1 MNISLRDLLPV
12 VIVPIVTWIM
22 STYSFTEIMKER
34 MDTATQ
40 ERAVINNKLDKV
52 VTIQGDQEVRI
63 RLLEDGQGALE
74 LRSIRLRTRCS
85 IRSNYYH

>member
-34 MDTATQ
+34 MDTATH
-40 ERAVINNKLDKV
+40 ERAVISNKLDKV

-74 LRSIRLRTRCS
+74 LKVDKIE
-85 IRSNYYH
+85 NKVFHKE

>member
-1 MNISLRDLLPV
+1 
-12 VIVPIVTWIM
+12 
-22 STYSFTEIMKER
+22 

-74 LRSIRLRTRCS
+74 LKVDKIE
-85 IRSNYYH
+85 NKVFHKE

>member
-1 MNISLRDLLPV
+1 MNISLRELLPV
-12 VIVPIVTWIM
+12 VIVPITSWVM

-34 MDTATQ
+34 MDSATQ

-74 LRSIRLRTRCS
+74 LKVDKIE
-85 IRSNYYH
+85 NKVFHKD

>member
-12 VIVPIVTWIM
+12 VIVPIATWIM

-40 ERAVINNKLDKV
+40 ERTVINNKLDKV

-74 LRSIRLRTRCS
+74 LKVDKIE
-85 IRSNYYH
+85 NKVFHKE

>member
-40 ERAVINNKLDKV
+40 ERTVINNKLDKV

-74 LRSIRLRTRCS
+74 LKVDKIE
-85 IRSNYYH
+85 NKVFHKE

>member
-1 MNISLRDLLPV
+1 MNISLRELLPV
-12 VIVPIVTWIM
+12 VIVPIASWVM

-34 MDTATQ
+34 LDSATQ

-74 LRSIRLRTRCS
+74 LKVDKIE
-85 IRSNYYH
+85 NKVFHKD